1 MRSMCVCLQVY
12 SDGYVSLSK
21 DTITDFTELPTDADI
36 LAPFFAA
43 QDVKCDL
50 DGYISYEVGF

>member
-1 MRSMCVCLQVY
+1 MCVCLQVY

-21 DTITDFTELPTDADI
+21 DTITDFLELPTDADI